1 MKRKEDMIEKELDYL
16 MEKVLKKL
24 WTISPTVANVKRILI
39 ETLEEEDNK
48 GNLIFTHYVNID
60 ELIEWIKEDLENY
73 IEIGKSL
80 EETLESIKEEM
91 LSEIMVKL

>member
-1 MKRKEDMIEKELDYL
+1 MRREEIEKELDDL
-16 MEKVLKKL
+16 MEKVIKQM

-48 GNLIFTHYVNID
+48 GNLIFTHYVDID
-60 ELIEWIKEDLENY
+60 ELIDWIKEDLENY
-73 IEIGKSL
+73 IEIGKDL
-80 EETLESIKEEM
+80 KETLESIKEEM